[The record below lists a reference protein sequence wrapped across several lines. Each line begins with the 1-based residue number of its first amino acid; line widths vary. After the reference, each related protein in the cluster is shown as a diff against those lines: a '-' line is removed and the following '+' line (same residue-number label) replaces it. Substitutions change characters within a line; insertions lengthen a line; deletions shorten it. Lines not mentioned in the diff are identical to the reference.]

1 MQERCVF
8 FMSSKIDRRIKYT
21 RLMLKESLM
30 KLLKDKSI
38 SSITVKEL
46 CALAD
51 INRSTFYSH
60 YSDQY
65 DLLTQ
70 VEEEIIQDMNETLM
84 SYNLGQDDEAL
95 QMIENIVEYVAANSD
110 ICETLFSEHGD
121 PSFKKRVMMVAHDYT
136 IKSWMATYPIDDPK
150 ISEYVSLFA
159 ISGSIHILE
168 IWLKNGMDKTPKE
181 MAEIINNLT
190 NKGLSSLR

>member
-1 MQERCVF
+1 M
-8 FMSSKIDRRIKYT
+8 I
-21 RLMLKESLM
+21 LKESLM
-30 KLLKDKSI
+30 KLLKEKPI

-70 VEEEIIQDMNETLM
+70 IEEEIIQDMNETLLN
-84 SYNLGQDDEAL
+84 YNHTQAEEAL
-95 QMIENIVEYVAANSD
+95 QMTEKIVEYVAANSD

-121 PSFKKRVMMVAHDYT
+121 ASFKKRVMMVAHDYT
-136 IKSWMATYPIDDPK
+136 VKTWMSTYPIDDPK
-150 ISEYVSLFA
+150 VSEYVSLFA

-168 IWLKNGMDKTPKE
+168 SWLKNGMDKTPKE

-190 NKGLSSLR
+190 NNGLSSLRDRGTGSASHPATD

>member
-1 MQERCVF
+1 
-8 FMSSKIDRRIKYT
+8 MSSKIDRRIKYT

-30 KLLKDKSI
+30 KLLKEKSI

-46 CALAD
+46 CELAD

-95 QMIENIVEYVAANSD
+95 QMIEKIVEYVAANSD

-136 IKSWMATYPIDDPK
+136 VKNWMDTYPVDDPK

>member
-1 MQERCVF
+1 MN
-8 FMSSKIDRRIKYT
+8 SKLDRRIQYT
-21 RLMLKESLM
+21 RMILKESLM
-30 KLLKDKSI
+30 KLLKEKPI

-70 VEEEIIQDMNETLM
+70 VEEEIIQDMNETLLN
-84 SYNLGQDDEAL
+84 YNINQDEESF
-95 QMIENIVEYVAANSD
+95 QMIEKIVEYVAANSD
-110 ICETLFSEHGD
+110 ICETLFSENGD
-121 PSFKKRVMMVAHDYT
+121 PSFKKRVMMLAHDYT
-136 IKSWMATYPIDDPK
+136 VKSWMSSYPVDDS
-150 ISEYVSLFA
+150 ITSEYASLFA

>member
-1 MQERCVF
+1 MN
-8 FMSSKIDRRIKYT
+8 SKIDRRVKYT
-21 RLMLKESLM
+21 RMMLKESLM
-30 KLLKDKSI
+30 KLLKEKPI
-38 SSITVKEL
+38 STITVKEL

-51 INRSTFYSH
+51 INRSTFYTH

-95 QMIENIVEYVAANSD
+95 QMIEKIVEYVAAKSD

-121 PSFKKRVMMVAHDYT
+121 PSFKKRVMKVAHDYT
-136 IKSWMATYPIDDPK
+136 VKNWMSTYSVDDPK

-168 IWLKNGMDKTPKE
+168 IWLKNGMDKSPKE